1 MGKTATII
9 GGIMIAIGAIWIGQG
24 LGYVGG
30 SFMTGQS
37 HWAWIGAATAIGGAA
52 LIAFGRRG

>member
-1 MGKTATII
+1 MLKLLAFVL
-9 GGIMIAIGAIWIGQG
+9 IAIGAVWIGQG

-37 HWAWIGAATAIGGAA
+37 HWAWIGAATALGGIA
-52 LIAFGRRG
+52 LLFVRRRP